1 LFLLNKLYPDLIDRF
16 PGINFMAATGDRAGL
31 LRVLYVTIFL
41 TATGL
46 GTASF
51 MLPVYATS
59 LGAGYVDLGLMGALR
74 NVVYT
79 VMTLTVGYLLD
90 RFERIRIYIAGMLLG
105 VIVVA
110 LFGVM
115 TQIVLLIAW
124 SSLLGLVSAAFW
136 VTASTLTANISP
148 PDRLSQSMGRYNLSW
163 ILGFVVG
170 PTAGGYISEVLG
182 YQALFLCLAALIVVS
197 IGVIMWRIRPAI
209 TLLNRSETKGL
220 SLAPLRRL
228 GLAYLTLIP
237 FTCVLGIY
245 MAIMPGYL
253 KLVGLAP
260 ALVGLLLTMTNGV
273 RGVGFFNSERSIALG
288 IRRSVSL
295 AAVLLFVGMMVF
307 SYATSLVEYAIPLV
321 LYGVAA
327 GIMTPVMLD
336 YIAKNC
342 DKENL
347 GAAMGLHEGVYGVG
361 MCLGPMIGGTI
372 AEVWGPPTLY
382 RLLAALALTMLPL
395 AYMLGRKRADV

>member
-1 LFLLNKLYPDLIDRF
+1 
-16 PGINFMAATGDRAGL
+16 MASGEDRAGL

-59 LGAGYVDLGLMGALR
+59 LGANYVDLGLMGAFR

-79 VMTLTVGYLLD
+79 IMTLTVGYLLD
-90 RFERIRIYIAGMLLG
+90 RFERIRIYLG
-105 VIVVA
+105 FMIVGVAVVA
-110 LFGVM
+110 LFGLM
-115 TQIVLLIAW
+115 TQVALLIAW

-136 VTASTLTANISP
+136 VTASTLTANISLP
-148 PDRLSQSMGRYNLSW
+148 ERLSQSMGRYNLSW

-170 PTAGGYISEVLG
+170 PTAGGYISGAYG
-182 YQALFLCLAALIVVS
+182 YQILFICLAAVILASV
-197 IGVIMWRIRPAI
+197 GVILWKIRPAI
-209 TLLNRSETKGL
+209 TLRNRSGSNGF
-220 SLAPLRRL
+220 SLAPLRQL

-237 FTCVLGIY
+237 FTCILGIY

-273 RGVGFFNSERSIALG
+273 RGIGFFNAERFIKWGTRRSI
-288 IRRSVSL
+288 SL
-295 AAVLLFVGMMVF
+295 ASLLLFSGMIIF
-307 SYATSLVEYAIPLV
+307 SYASSTLEYAIPLV
-321 LYGVAA
+321 FYGIAA
-327 GIMTPVMLD
+327 GIMTPLMLD
-336 YIAKNC
+336 YIAKRC

-361 MCLGPMIGGTI
+361 MCLGPMVGGTI
-372 AEVWGPPTLY
+372 AEVWGPPLLY
-382 RLLAALALTMLPL
+382 RLLAVLALTILPL
-395 AYMLGRKRADV
+395 AYMLARNGE

>member
-1 LFLLNKLYPDLIDRF
+1 
-16 PGINFMAATGDRAGL
+16 MASGGDRAGL

-59 LGAGYVDLGLMGALR
+59 LGANYVDLGLMGAFR

-79 VMTLTVGYLLD
+79 IMTLTVGYLLD
-90 RFERIRIYIAGMLLG
+90 RFERIRIYVGFMIVG
-105 VIVVA
+105 VAVVA
-110 LFGVM
+110 LFGLM
-115 TQIVLLIAW
+115 TQVALLIAW

-148 PDRLSQSMGRYNLSW
+148 PERLSQSMGRYNLSW

-170 PTAGGYISEVLG
+170 PTAGGYISGAYG
-182 YQALFLCLAALIVVS
+182 YQILFLCLAAVILAS
-197 IGVIMWRIRPAI
+197 IFVILWKIRPAI
-209 TLLNRSETKGL
+209 TLRNKSESSGF
-220 SLAPLRRL
+220 SLAPLRRQ

-237 FTCVLGIY
+237 FTCILGIY

-273 RGVGFFNSERSIALG
+273 RGVGFFNAERFIKWG
-288 IRRSVSL
+288 TRRSVSL
-295 AAVLLFVGMMVF
+295 ASLLLFGGMLIL
-307 SYATSLVEYAIPLV
+307 SYASSTLEYALPLV
-321 LYGVAA
+321 LYGAAA
-327 GIMTPVMLD
+327 GIMTPFMLD
-336 YIAKNC
+336 YIAKRCN
-342 DKENL
+342 KESL

-361 MCLGPMIGGTI
+361 MCLGPMVGGTI
-372 AEVWGPPTLY
+372 AELWGPPLLY
-382 RLLAALALTMLPL
+382 RLLAVLALTMLPL
-395 AYMLGRKRADV
+395 AYMLSRNGEQDTGAA

>member
-1 LFLLNKLYPDLIDRF
+1 
-16 PGINFMAATGDRAGL
+16 MASGGDRAGL

-51 MLPVYATS
+51 MLPVFATS
-59 LGAGYVDLGLMGALR
+59 LGANYVDLGLMGALR

-90 RFERIRIYIAGMLLG
+90 RFERIRIYIIGMIIG
-105 VIVVA
+105 VAVVA
-110 LFGVM
+110 IFGII
-115 TQIVLLIAW
+115 TQIAVLIAW

-148 PDRLSQSMGRYNLSW
+148 PERLSQSMGRYNLSW

-170 PTAGGYISEVLG
+170 PTAGGYILEAYG
-182 YQALFLCLAALIVVS
+182 YQTLYLCLAAVILASIVV
-197 IGVIMWRIRPAI
+197 IQWKIRPAI
-209 TLLNRSETKGL
+209 TLHNRSGSKGL
-220 SLAPLRRL
+220 SLAPLKKL

-237 FTCVLGIY
+237 FTCILGIY

-260 ALVGLLLTMTNGV
+260 ALVGLLITMTNGV
-273 RGVGFFNSERSIALG
+273 RGVGFFNAERFIHFGTRRSI
-288 IRRSVSL
+288 SL
-295 AAVLLFVGMMVF
+295 ASLLLFAGMLIF
-307 SYATSLVEYAIPLV
+307 SYATDLVGYIIPLV
-321 LYGVAA
+321 LYGIAA
-327 GIMTPVMLD
+327 GIMTPLMLD
-336 YIAKNC
+336 YIAKRC
-342 DKENL
+342 DEGSL

-361 MCLGPMIGGTI
+361 MCLGPMVGGTI
-372 AEVWGPPTLY
+372 AEIWGPPLLY
-382 RLLAALALTMLPL
+382 RLLAVLALMMLPL
-395 AYMLGRKRADV
+395 AYMLSRNGERAT

>member
-1 LFLLNKLYPDLIDRF
+1 
-16 PGINFMAATGDRAGL
+16 MAAGEDRAGL

-59 LGAGYVDLGLMGALR
+59 LGANYVDLGLMGAFR

-90 RFERIRIYIAGMLLG
+90 RFERIRIYLAGMIIG
-105 VIVVA
+105 VFVVA
-110 LFGVM
+110 MFGVM
-115 TQIVLLIAW
+115 NQIALLIAW

-148 PDRLSQSMGRYNLSW
+148 PEKLSQSMSRYNLSW

-170 PTAGGYISEVLG
+170 PTAGGYISGAYG
-182 YQALFLCLAALIVVS
+182 YQALFICLSAVIAAS
-197 IGVIMWRIRPAI
+197 IGVIMWKIRPAI
-209 TLLNRSETKGL
+209 TLRNRSASKGF
-220 SLAPLRRL
+220 SFAPLRRL
-228 GLAYLTLIP
+228 ALAYLTLVP
-237 FTCVLGIY
+237 FTCILGIY

-253 KLVGLAP
+253 KLAGLAP

-273 RGVGFFNSERSIALG
+273 RGIGFFNAERFIKWGARRSIALA
-288 IRRSVSL
+288 SL
-295 AAVLLFVGMMVF
+295 LLFSGMLIF
-307 SYATSLVEYAIPLV
+307 SYADSMVLYAIPLI
-321 LYGVAA
+321 LYGAAA
-327 GIMTPVMLD
+327 GIMTPLMLD
-336 YIAKNC
+336 YIAGRC
-342 DKENL
+342 DKESL

-361 MCLGPMIGGTI
+361 MCLGPLVGGAVADTL
-372 AEVWGPPTLY
+372 GPQTLY
-382 RLLAALALTMLPL
+382 RMLALLALFMLPL
-395 AYMLGRKRADV
+395 AYALTRGREPARGA

>member
-1 LFLLNKLYPDLIDRF
+1 
-16 PGINFMAATGDRAGL
+16 MALAGEDRAGL
-31 LRVLYVTIFL
+31 LRVLYITIFL

-59 LGAGYVDLGLMGALR
+59 LGANYVDLGLMGAFR

-79 VMTLTVGYLLD
+79 LMTLTVGYLLD
-90 RFERIRIYIAGMLLG
+90 KFERIRIYFSFMIIG
-105 VIVVA
+105 VVVVA

-115 TQIVLLIAW
+115 TQVALLIVW

-170 PTAGGYISEVLG
+170 PTAGGFISG
-182 YQALFLCLAALIVVS
+182 AYGFQALFLCLASIITVS
-197 IGVIMWRIRPAI
+197 VAVIFLRIKPAI
-209 TLLNRSETKGL
+209 TLSNRNDSKGF
-220 SLAPLRRL
+220 SLTPLRGL

-237 FTCVLGIY
+237 FTCILGIY

-253 KLVGLAP
+253 KLVGLTP

-273 RGVGFFNSERSIALG
+273 RGVGFFNAERYIAWG
-288 IRRSVSL
+288 TRRSVSL
-295 AAVLLFVGMMVF
+295 ASLLLFTGMLVF
-307 SYATSLVEYAIPLV
+307 SFASSTLEYALPLV
-321 LYGVAA
+321 LYGIAA
-327 GIMTPVMLD
+327 GIMTPLMLD
-336 YIAKNC
+336 YIAKRC
-342 DKENL
+342 DKRSL
-347 GAAMGLHEGVYGVG
+347 GAAMGFHEGVYGVG
-361 MCLGPMIGGTI
+361 MCLGPMVGGAI
-372 AEVWGPPTLY
+372 AEIWGPPLLY
-382 RLLAALALTMLPL
+382 RLLAGLALTMLPL
-395 AYMLGRKRADV
+395 GYMLARSGKGPP

>member
-1 LFLLNKLYPDLIDRF
+1 
-16 PGINFMAATGDRAGL
+16 MAAGEDRTGL
-31 LRVLYVTIFL
+31 LKVLYVTIFL

-59 LGAGYVDLGLMGALR
+59 LGANYVDLGLMGAFR

-90 RFERIRIYIAGMLLG
+90 RFERIRIYLAGMIIG
-105 VIVVA
+105 VFVVA
-110 LFGVM
+110 MFGVM
-115 TQIVLLIAW
+115 NQVALLIAW

-148 PDRLSQSMGRYNLSW
+148 PERLSQSMGRYNLSW

-170 PTAGGYISEVLG
+170 PTAGGYISEAFG
-182 YQALFLCLAALIVVS
+182 YQVLFICLSAVIAAS
-197 IGVIMWRIRPAI
+197 IGVILLKLKPAI
-209 TLLNRSETKGL
+209 TLRNRSASKGF
-220 SLAPLRRL
+220 SLAPLRKL
-228 GLAYLTLIP
+228 ALAYLTLIP
-237 FTCVLGIY
+237 FTCILGIY

-273 RGVGFFNSERSIALG
+273 RGIGFFNAERFIRWGTRGSVALA
-288 IRRSVSL
+288 SL
-295 AAVLLFVGMMVF
+295 FLFSGMLIF
-307 SYATSLVEYAIPLV
+307 SYADSMILYALPLV
-321 LYGVAA
+321 FYGAAA
-327 GIMTPVMLD
+327 GIMTPLMLD
-336 YIAKNC
+336 YIAGRC
-342 DKENL
+342 DKESL

-361 MCLGPMIGGTI
+361 MCLGPLAGGAI
-372 AEVWGPPTLY
+372 ADTLGPQTLY
-382 RLLAALALTMLPL
+382 KMLAVLALLMLPL
-395 AYMLGRKRADV
+395 AYALTRRREPAPLSP